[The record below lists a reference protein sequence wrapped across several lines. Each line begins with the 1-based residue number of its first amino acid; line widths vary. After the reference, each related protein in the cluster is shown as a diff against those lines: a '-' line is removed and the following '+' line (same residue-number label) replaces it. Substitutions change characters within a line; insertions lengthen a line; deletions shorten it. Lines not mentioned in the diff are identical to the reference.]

1 MAIGCIGQWTRRIRI
16 KQAQHRTLSIR
27 REQTGFYG
35 AALALLLREQLIIV
49 LHDRALLCALNLG
62 GQATVKVKA
71 PSGGLCEGRT
81 IDQPI
86 QWVVVVVAE
95 KCFPVGPHGQGSL

>member
-16 KQAQHRTLSIR
+16 KQAQHRTLSIG
-27 REQTGFYG
+27 REQTGFHG

-49 LHDRALLCALNLG
+49 LHDRTLLCALNLG
-62 GQATVKVKA
+62 GQATVEVKA
-71 PSGGLCEGRT
+71 PSGGLCDGRT

-95 KCFPVGPHGQGSL
+95 QGFSIGHHRQAS